1 MSPDL
6 VTTLLHEALAWALFY
21 SVFCR
26 AVRLNCS
33 AGRDVRL
40 AFWLLGIA
48 AIAAVAAPIQ
58 PGWRPDGLTLILL
71 AAFALVQIVTA
82 RYWCNGVPSRFLKP
96 KEEACK
102 PSRHCS

>member
-6 VTTLLHEALAWALFY
+6 ALTLAHEALSLALFY

-26 AVRLNCS
+26 AVRMDCR
-33 AGRDVRL
+33 ARRDVRL
-40 AFWLLGIA
+40 VFWLLGIA
-48 AIAAVAAPIQ
+48 AIAAIAAPIQ

-82 RYWCNGVPSRFLKP
+82 RYWCNGVPSRFIKP
-96 KEEACK
+96 ECRGDVCK
-102 PSRHCS
+102 